1 MKLFARKIQQPY
13 NLTNTALVFN
23 SSEGAGKDLYFNWFD
38 NDIIGSEYYINTEK
52 PEAIFGKF
60 NSDIENK
67 ILVVMNEASGKD
79 TFSINENIKC
89 AITAIENGIEHKG
102 MKRYKNKN
110 NIGYIFLTNNDN
122 PLKVPVGDRRFYG
135 IECNNSICNN
145 KEYFDALRNE
155 MNTGDYNRAFYDYWM
170 SLDINN
176 YDFTNNR
183 PETSFYNDTKELNT
197 PVMVKFLE
205 HIIDINSS
213 DNIKSYT
220 ATELYNYFNS
230 YLSSNKFKV
239 EYTST
244 KFGLEIKKI

>member
-1 MKLFARKIQQPY
+1 
-13 NLTNTALVFN
+13 
-23 SSEGAGKDLYFNWFD
+23 
-38 NDIIGSEYYINTEK
+38 
-52 PEAIFGKF
+52 
-60 NSDIENK
+60 
-67 ILVVMNEASGKD
+67 MNEASGKD

-122 PLKVPVGDRRFYG
+122 PLKVPVGDRRFCG

-170 SLDINN
+170 SLDVNN

-183 PETSFYNDTKELNT
+183 PETSFYNDMKELNT

-244 KFGLEIKKI
+244 KFGLEIKKFDGIDKKRLSNGYQVNISIQILKSFLITKYKLEFNNDDFIDLNTDDNHDDI